1 VPAVGAIFA
10 FFSLPMGLVAL
21 TGALS
26 VRSAI
31 VARLAARDA
40 LRAYLLFAGLLLLGI
55 LAVPAALSLWQ
66 AL

>member
-1 VPAVGAIFA
+1 
-10 FFSLPMGLVAL
+10 
-21 TGALS
+21 
-26 VRSAI
+26 